1 MTAVQETLE
10 NIGTEDV
17 YEPPLLAEAGQYAQ
31 VTQGE
36 FGDWPDFPVG
46 LWL

>member
-1 MTAVQETLE
+1 VQETSQGFE
-10 NIGTEDV
+10 AADV
-17 YEPPLLAEAGQYAQ
+17 YEPPLLSEVGQYAEL
-31 VTQGE
+31 TQGE

>member
-1 MTAVQETLE
+1 MQETLQGFE
-10 NIGTEDV
+10 TTDV
-17 YEPPLLAEAGQYAQ
+17 YEPPMLAEAGQYAEL
-31 VTQGE
+31 TQGE

>member
-1 MTAVQETLE
+1 MQEESKSLETAE
-10 NIGTEDV
+10 V
-17 YEPPLLAEAGQYAQ
+17 YEPPMLAEVGQYAEL
-31 VTQGE
+31 TQGE

>member
-1 MTAVQETLE
+1 MERHSDTMA
-10 NIGTEDV
+10 
-17 YEPPLLAEAGQYAQ
+17 YEAPELAEVGSFAEL
-31 VTQGE
+31 TQGF